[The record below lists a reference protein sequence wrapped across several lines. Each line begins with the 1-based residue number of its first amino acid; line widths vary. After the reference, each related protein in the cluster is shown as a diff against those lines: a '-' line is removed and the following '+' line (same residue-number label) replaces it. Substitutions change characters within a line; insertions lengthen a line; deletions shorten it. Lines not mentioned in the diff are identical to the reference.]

1 MVRTPS
7 YDDCVWNQP
16 TSSLTGSPA
25 TRGSRPAGR
34 REAGASLQ
42 SSPDSKKL
50 PTGPQRTH
58 SAGSRSSSPR
68 GLEDNK
74 EVEARFVLKSRVEP
88 YEGLW
93 PKDSASPMVLPLD
106 ADTQIPGSV
115 AISRLPSME
124 DFPSNDIVAR
134 FLHKGTLSRAASA
147 ISKLPETVEVELTD
161 DTEDDASPRS
171 IFCLPSSF
179 PPVSLDRRFH

>member
-1 MVRTPS
+1 
-7 YDDCVWNQP
+7 VWNQP
-16 TSSLTGSPA
+16 TISLTGSVD
-25 TRGSRPAGR
+25 TKETVQRGCRPAGR
-34 REAGASLQ
+34 REAGASLP
-42 SSPDSKKL
+42 SSPESKRL
-50 PTGPQRTH
+50 PAGQQRTC

-74 EVEARFVLKSRVEP
+74 EVEASFVLKSRVEP

-124 DFPSNDIVAR
+124 EVSSNDVVAR
-134 FLHKGTLSRAASA
+134 LLHKGTLSGAASVFL
-147 ISKLPETVEVELTD
+147 KLPETIEVELTD

-171 IFCLPSSF
+171 I
-179 PPVSLDRRFH
+179 